1 MHKRGGA
8 RFLLAVPNILCAF
21 HRQSRLK
28 GMFQLGIYINSSK
41 RLFDSRLCQQPEAG
55 AGPSFLWRRGA
66 AWTAALRRV
75 GMEPRPYRTWGEAVR
90 LGYPCR
96 AREPRYEGRVQQS
109 RPKTNGTVLTVPYG
123 ERGWRRRVWD
133 TPAGHTGRAMR
144 GENGAEAEGR
154 TERSRPFP
162 TENVGVDGASRKPRP
177 TERVGVDGAS
187 GKPRPTERVDRG
199 GTYENPP
206 I

>member
-1 MHKRGGA
+1 MDAAFGAADCSATGGICAGDIPHRSADSRNGGERRCPDRLDRVGGVLHTVAGESAGGQFGRRDVDGGAMHKRGGA

-75 GMEPRPYRTWGEAVR
+75 GVA
-90 LGYPCR
+90 
-96 AREPRYEGRVQQS
+96 
-109 RPKTNGTVLTVPYG
+109 
-123 ERGWRRRVWD
+123 
-133 TPAGHTGRAMR
+133 
-144 GENGAEAEGR
+144 
-154 TERSRPFP
+154 
-162 TENVGVDGASRKPRP
+162 
-177 TERVGVDGAS
+177 
-187 GKPRPTERVDRG
+187 
-199 GTYENPP
+199 
-206 I
+206 